1 MNQCGQKDHLEQ
13 NNPKEIPTQTTTFKG
28 VIFDLDGTLVDT
40 LASLAK
46 SGNDLLA
53 HYGYPPQPTH
63 RYQQFAGNGARV
75 LVERALE
82 AAGDQGKTDLEE
94 AFHQYQEG
102 FKESC
107 TYQVE
112 AYPGLVEILEKLHQK
127 GIRTAVLTNKPQ
139 WMAEKVLGKTFPA
152 ESLDLICGQQEGNP
166 LKPDPKAAN
175 RILNTWKLSPQEC
188 AFVGDSNVDIQMGRG
203 ANFYTI
209 GVTWGFRSLEEL
221 LENGAQA
228 IAHDDQELEQH
239 LGC

>member
-1 MNQCGQKDHLEQ
+1 MIQCGQKDPLVQ
-13 NNPKEIPTQTTTFKG
+13 NNPKGIPMQTTAFKG

-53 HYGYPPQPTH
+53 HYGYPPQPTR

-82 AAGDQGKTDLEE
+82 AAGDQGKTNLEE
-94 AFHQYQEG
+94 AFHLYQEG

-112 AYPGLVEILEKLHQK
+112 AYPGLVEVLDKLHQK

-139 WMAEKVLGKTFPA
+139 WMAEKVLAKTFPA
-152 ESLDLICGQQEGNP
+152 GSLDLICGQEEGIP
-166 LKPDPKAAN
+166 LKPNPKAAD
-175 RILNTWKLSPQEC
+175 RILNAWQLTPQEC
-188 AFVGDSNVDIQMGRG
+188 AFVGDSNVDIQMGIG

-228 IAHDDQELEQH
+228 IAHEASELEKH